1 MTDSN
6 ARRWMMPCALR
17 DDSAAET
24 PVVPSFL
31 TPGVPIDV
39 FLTGARGYIGVAV
52 AKRLIRDG
60 HTVRGLTRTPEVVD
74 ALAAI
79 GIVPIIGE
87 LDDSALPAREASAIT
102 PVRHV
107 PVVQPEALP
116 NLSDRAPHGQ
126 VLRA

>member
-1 MTDSN
+1 
-6 ARRWMMPCALR
+6 MPCELR

-60 HTVRGLTRTPEVVD
+60 HTVRGLTRTPE
-74 ALAAI
+74 
-79 GIVPIIGE
+79 GG
-87 LDDSALPAREASAIT
+87 RC
-102 PVRHV
+102 VR
-107 PVVQPEALP
+107 
-116 NLSDRAPHGQ
+116 SDWHRPDHRGTG
-126 VLRA
+126 